1 MLGKLHKW
9 ILIMKKL
16 IFFFNYF
23 FVNLIDFVYLIQ
35 IMFLEYLYS
44 VDVLT
49 SNVNKSDV
57 AIVGDAGSAQ
67 HGDTRTG

>member
-1 MLGKLHKW
+1 
-9 ILIMKKL
+9 MKKL

-67 HGDTRTG
+67 QGDTQTG